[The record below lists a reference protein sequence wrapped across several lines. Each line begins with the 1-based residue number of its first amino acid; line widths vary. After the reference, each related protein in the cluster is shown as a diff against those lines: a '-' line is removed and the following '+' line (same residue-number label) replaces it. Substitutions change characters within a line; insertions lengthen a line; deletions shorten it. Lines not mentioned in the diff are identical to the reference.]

1 MSNIAFPAT
10 APVFWHRWPESGDGE
25 TSGLAPRVATQCF
38 RVREWSHVWSSSAL
52 NDVDLPR
59 VRVATWLTPRE
70 RGQVDDAGDGYLT
83 TIHAPTFAI
92 ARRLIETGRV
102 DALVLSAELMR
113 AEMVDDVRRLV
124 QEAPCTLVAGLV
136 TDDSSPLA
144 LSGIF
149 FLGSAGIATLIDAR
163 QAEGWSHL
171 RSTLSVVPRA
181 DAFMR
186 SALTTV
192 LNDVMPEHDEVE
204 PDGSRPTGTLVSFMR
219 TVFTSGMWNARAL
232 ARSLGT
238 RPSTL
243 TCRFFRASLPSPKRY
258 LVNARLIHLA
268 HLGESPALSVASI
281 ANLLDASSP
290 QSLGRSVRIATG
302 LTATAFR
309 ERYTGR
315 SMLDRFRSEL
325 IFPYLDAL
333 RCFDP
338 IMGAAWK
345 AEHASARARRGPSH
359 VAEGGT
365 ECEPDASLCSTD
377 ESRPSDAQPLSSPA
391 PLGRPVCAVAAYR
404 RRFRRLHTLRL
415 VRESSFAAPEDSS
428 WPRLPIRNPR
438 EVFCLMAPYAAREV
452 VEAFW
457 ILPLD
462 AQHRLVGAGPT
473 IISRGILNASLVHPR
488 EVFSAAIVAMSA
500 AIILVHNHP
509 SGDPAPSPQ
518 DRAVTD
524 QLVAAGRL
532 LDIPVH
538 DHVVIG
544 RGAFVSFAESGLL

>member
-1 MSNIAFPAT
+1 MSNAALPVIAR
-10 APVFWHRWPESGDGE
+10 VFWHRWTESGHGDS
-25 TSGLAPRVATQCF
+25 SGLAPAVATQWF
-38 RVREWSHVWSSSAL
+38 RVSEWSHVWSSSAP
-52 NDVDLPR
+52 NDVNLPR

-83 TIHAPTFAI
+83 TIHAPTLAI

-136 TDDSSPLA
+136 TDVSTPVA

-163 QAEGWSHL
+163 QSEGWSHL
-171 RSTLSVVPRA
+171 RSTFAVIPRA

-204 PDGSRPTGTLVSFMR
+204 SDASRPTGTLVSFLR
-219 TVFTSGMWNARAL
+219 TVFTSGMWNVRAL

-243 TCRFFRASLPSPKRY
+243 TCRFFRAGLPSPKRY
-258 LVNARLIHLA
+258 LLNARLIHLA
-268 HLGESPALSVASI
+268 HLAESPGLSVATI
-281 ANLLDASSP
+281 ANLLDASTP

-325 IFPYLDAL
+325 IFPYLEVL

-338 IMGAAWK
+338 IMGATRK
-345 AEHASARARRGPSH
+345 EHVSARARGPSH
-359 VAEGGT
+359 VAEGGP
-365 ECEPDASLCSTD
+365 EEGPDASLRSTD
-377 ESRPSDAQPLSSPA
+377 DAPPNAAQPRPSPT
-391 PLGRPVCAVAAYR
+391 PLGGPVGAVAAYR

-415 VRESSFAAPEDSS
+415 VRESSFAAPEDLSRS
-428 WPRLPIRNPR
+428 QLPIRNPR
-438 EVFCLMAPYAAREV
+438 EVFYLMAPYAAREV

-462 AQHRLVGAGPT
+462 AQHRLVGTGPT
-473 IISRGILNASLVHPR
+473 IISRGVLNSSLVHPR

-500 AIILVHNHP
+500 GIILVHNHP

-532 LDIPVH
+532 LDIPVY
-538 DHVVIG
+538 DHVIVG
-544 RGAFVSFAESGLL
+544 RGTFVSFAESGLL